1 MEIKKSD
8 FVTSCVSESR
18 YPEFLGVEFA
28 FVGKS
33 NVGKSSLIN
42 TLTGRRTLAKTSK
55 TPGKTQLIN
64 YFIINSSFY
73 FVDLPG
79 YGFAKVPT
87 QVKRDWGKIIE
98 EYLKS
103 ERKKLV
109 FVLLDIRRIPSQ
121 DDLELIEWLKH
132 YEIDYKIIF
141 TKVDKLSNNER
152 VKQLKEL
159 KKKIDI
165 DGERAMFFSSLSKYG
180 KNEVLEF
187 IGAYIQTG
195 GSEVG
200 RDE

>member
-8 FVTSCVSESR
+8 FVTSCVAADR

-42 TLTGRRTLAKTSK
+42 TITGRRTLAKTSK

-79 YGFAKVPT
+79 YGFAKVPE

-121 DDLELIEWLKH
+121 EDLEMIEWLKH
-132 YEIDYKIIF
+132 YGIDYKIIF
-141 TKVDKLSNNER
+141 TKVDKFSNNER
-152 VKQLKEL
+152 IKQVKEI

-165 DGERAMFFSSLSKYG
+165 DGERAMFFSSLTKYG

-187 IGAYIQTG
+187 IGTYIQTG

>member
-8 FVTSCVSESR
+8 FVTSCVAANR

-79 YGFAKVPT
+79 YGFAKVPE

-121 DDLELIEWLKH
+121 DDLEMIEWLKH
-132 YEIDYKIIF
+132 YGIDYKIIF
-141 TKVDKLSNNER
+141 TKVDKFSNNER
-152 VKQLKEL
+152 IKQLKEI

-165 DGERAMFFSSLSKYG
+165 DGERAMFFSSLTKYG
-180 KNEVLEF
+180 KSEVLEF
-187 IGAYIQTG
+187 IGNYIQTG

>member
-8 FVTSCVSESR
+8 FVTSCVAANR

-79 YGFAKVPT
+79 YGFAKVPE

-121 DDLELIEWLKH
+121 DDLEMIEWLKH
-132 YEIDYKIIF
+132 YGIDYKIIF
-141 TKVDKLSNNER
+141 TKVDKFSNNER
-152 VKQLKEL
+152 IKQLKEI

-165 DGERAMFFSSLSKYG
+165 DGERAMFFLHLQNMG
-180 KNEVLEF
+180 KVKCWNL
-187 IGAYIQTG
+187 
-195 GSEVG
+195 
-200 RDE
+200 